1 MVSHPCAGLGAPR
14 TPRLSLCAAC
24 PRENSYAA
32 RAGGSFATAAAAGG
46 GSAEGR
52 APSEVFAL
60 TPMPAPPGCA
70 VVWAPFSTRFSFA
83 VGGAAPAE
91 GESTLPAWGGRP
103 ARLRGGPSGRPP
115 PPAAETPRWLDRRGV
130 PPCPFPCPCLRGGPP
145 PFSAPPPQPPWLSRQ
160 VSQPGPLCPPA
171 SWPRRCSGRA
181 PPLSRRPPPAP
192 EAAPRWAAGRPR
204 AALAAVA
211 GPAAGACSSGR
222 DSRTSTGT
230 GPGCIGGTTGRTP
243 PPRALAPAPDSAP
256 PSGASSA

>member
-91 GESTLPAWGGRP
+91 G
-103 ARLRGGPSGRPP
+103 
-115 PPAAETPRWLDRRGV
+115 
-130 PPCPFPCPCLRGGPP
+130 
-145 PFSAPPPQPPWLSRQ
+145 
-160 VSQPGPLCPPA
+160 
-171 SWPRRCSGRA
+171 
-181 PPLSRRPPPAP
+181 
-192 EAAPRWAAGRPR
+192 
-204 AALAAVA
+204 
-211 GPAAGACSSGR
+211 
-222 DSRTSTGT
+222 
-230 GPGCIGGTTGRTP
+230 
-243 PPRALAPAPDSAP
+243 
-256 PSGASSA
+256 